1 MELGEG
7 DMVECGGDMVECG
20 GGGMV
25 DVVGRG
31 GTAGREV
38 VERGGDLAAEEEIGY
53 SNATRKG
60 KGRAAAGTVS
70 PPEHT

>member
-1 MELGEG
+1 MKLGGG
-7 DMVECGGDMVECG
+7 DMVESGGDMVECG

-70 PPEHT
+70 PPERT

>member
-1 MELGEG
+1 
-7 DMVECGGDMVECG
+7 MVESGGDMVECG

-31 GTAGREV
+31 GMAGREV
-38 VERGGDLAAEEEIGY
+38 MERGGDLAVEEEIRD

-60 KGRAAAGTVS
+60 KGQAAAGTVS
-70 PPEHT
+70 PREHT

>member
-1 MELGEG
+1 
-7 DMVECGGDMVECG
+7 MVESEGNMMECG
-20 GGGMV
+20 GGMMNI
-25 DVVGRG
+25 VGRG

-38 VERGGDLAAEEEIGY
+38 VERGGDLAVEEEIGD

-70 PPEHT
+70 LPMRT

>member
-1 MELGEG
+1 MELE
-7 DMVECGGDMVECG
+7 GGDMVERGGNMMEC

-25 DVVGRG
+25 DIVGRG
-31 GTAGREV
+31 GTAGREM

-70 PPEHT
+70 PPERT

>member
-1 MELGEG
+1 MELE
-7 DMVECGGDMVECG
+7 GGDLVESEGKMMECG
-20 GGGMV
+20 GGMMNI
-25 DVVGRG
+25 VVRG

-38 VERGGDLAAEEEIGY
+38 VERVGDLAAEEEIGD

-70 PPEHT
+70 PPERT

>member
-1 MELGEG
+1 MELE
-7 DMVECGGDMVECG
+7 GGDMVERGGNMMEC

-25 DVVGRG
+25 DIVGRG
-31 GTAGREV
+31 GTAGREM
-38 VERGGDLAAEEEIGY
+38 VERWVDLTAEEEVGY

-70 PPEHT
+70 PPERT

>member
-1 MELGEG
+1 MR
-7 DMVECGGDMVECG
+7 

-25 DVVGRG
+25 DVVGRRGTAGRG

-38 VERGGDLAAEEEIGY
+38 VERGGDLAAEKEIGY

-60 KGRAAAGTVS
+60 KGRAAARIVS
-70 PPEHT
+70 PPENT